1 MPKIKKLN
9 MSHKDR
15 MAVIYNQVT
24 QLFWLG
30 KIETT
35 AARAESVQSVA
46 EKFLTLAIRSYKDT
60 VKTSKEV
67 TDSKGGKS
75 TIEVVT
81 DGVTKLNARRELMSN
96 LYDVQEQR
104 LPKEPKKD
112 FIARTKDIKNPLLEK
127 IFNVYAPK
135 YAQRTEVSGQGGG
148 YTRIV
153 KLGARKGD
161 AAEMVIIELI

>member
-46 EKFLTLAIRSYKDT
+46 EKFLTLAIKSYQDT
-60 VKTSKEV
+60 VKVTKEV
-67 TDSKGGKS
+67 TDSKGVKS
-75 TIEVVT
+75 SVEVVN
-81 DGVTKLNARRELMSN
+81 DGINKLNVRRELMAH
-96 LYDVQEQR
+96 LYDIQEQR

-148 YTRIV
+148 YTRII
-153 KLGARKGD
+153 KLGARRGD
-161 AAEMVIIELI
+161 SAEMVIIELV

>member
-1 MPKIKKLN
+1 
-9 MSHKDR
+9 

-46 EKFLTLAIRSYKDT
+46 EKFLTLAIKSYQDT
-60 VKTSKEV
+60 VKVTKEV
-67 TDSKGGKS
+67 TDSKGVKS
-75 TIEVVT
+75 SVEVVN
-81 DGVTKLNARRELMSN
+81 DGINKLNVRRELMAH
-96 LYDVQEQR
+96 LYDIQEQR

-148 YTRIV
+148 YTRII
-153 KLGARKGD
+153 KLGARRGD
-161 AAEMVIIELI
+161 SAEMVIIELV